1 MPRPDPRSRRH
12 RDAVIAGL
20 VRTNGPEFL
29 DRDAFEAVKR
39 TSVYERATFADACE
53 DLVASVR
60 SDVINPAIRRL
71 ERFLARLVRGW
82 RR

>member
-12 RDAVIAGL
+12 RDAVIADL

-29 DRDAFEAVKR
+29 DRDTFEAVKR
-39 TSVYERATFADACE
+39 TSVYEWATFGDAVD
-53 DLVASVR
+53 DLVESVR
-60 SDVINPAIRRL
+60 HDVINPAMRRL
-71 ERFLARLVRGW
+71 ERFLARLVRG